1 MKELV
6 IEYPSNIMQFIFLV
20 VKFWICFVVLLPL
33 VLLFSVLVPIV
44 IALAVFASLF
54 APALIIYEISQD
66 DENETKTCH
75 IVLIVIFYPIVQA
88 VVTILIFVSVIGYP
102 CCRNKID
109 AHGGYDPFDSCI
121 SSLAICFLKIASTI
135 LNLCKE

>member
-6 IEYPSNIMQFIFLV
+6 IEYPSNILQFILLV

-54 APALIIYEISQD
+54 APVLIIYEISQE
-66 DENETKTCH
+66 DENEMKACY

-88 VVTILIFVSVIGYP
+88 VVTILIFASVIGYP
-102 CCRNKID
+102 CCRNNID
-109 AHGGYDPFDSCI
+109 VHGGYDPIDSCV

-135 LNLCKE
+135 INLCKS